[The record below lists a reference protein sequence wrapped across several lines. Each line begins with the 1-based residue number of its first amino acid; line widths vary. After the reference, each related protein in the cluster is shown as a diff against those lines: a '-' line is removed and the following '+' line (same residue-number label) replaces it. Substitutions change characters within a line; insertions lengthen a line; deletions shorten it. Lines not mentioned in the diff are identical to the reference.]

1 MCGGARRAAVRQ
13 VRSMIALLLA
23 SLAGVAALLL
33 RPAPA
38 IQADAVAVERPAD
51 ARTAWAVD
59 LLRRLGNDAPDA
71 PTVGFVVAWTV
82 AEDACMSGCG
92 YSSAWERYNPLNTT
106 QEGHGAYAT
115 VNGDGV
121 KAYPDYESG
130 MAATVQT
137 LSYSYYTEIVAG
149 LQTNDPERALR
160 GLYGSPWGTSAAH
173 VEQLWRAE

>member
-1 MCGGARRAAVRQ
+1 MRQ
-13 VRSMIALLLA
+13 VALLLTV
-23 SLAGVAALLL
+23 LAGVVALLL
-33 RPAPA
+33 RPTATIEA
-38 IQADAVAVERPAD
+38 QAVPLAAPAD
-51 ARTAWAVD
+51 AREAWAID

-71 PTVGFVVAWTV
+71 PTVGFVVAWTT

-106 QEGHGAYAT
+106 QTGYGAYAT
-115 VNGDGV
+115 INGDGV

-149 LQTNDPERALR
+149 LQTNDPERALS

-173 VEQLWRAE
+173 VEQIWRAKK

>member
-1 MCGGARRAAVRQ
+1 MKYLTACAI
-13 VRSMIALLLA
+13 MALA
-23 SLAGVAALLL
+23 AALLVL
-33 RPAPA
+33 RPAPVIEA
-38 IQADAVAVERPAD
+38 QPIEPLAAPATAPAD
-51 ARTAWAVD
+51 AREAWAVD

-71 PTVGFVVAWTV
+71 PTVAFVVAWTT

-106 QEGHGAYAT
+106 QTGYGAYAT
-115 VNGDGV
+115 INGDGV

-149 LQTNDPERALR
+149 LQSNDPERALR

-173 VEQLWRAE
+173 VEQIWRAEK